1 MPAAADTRSGAAA
14 NPPESSQAAPLLMSQ
29 HGMTGKEPGTHV
41 SDKGCS
47 TAAQTVPKR
56 PTCHAKK
63 KKKKKA
69 TVQTALPTHEETADP
84 RELSRKTQSQ
94 LLMTAELSA
103 QAFARRYEEAVK
115 ETPFGIV
122 PMLYMDISGR
132 RARRLVLRDIEKA
145 LED

>member
-1 MPAAADTRSGAAA
+1 AAA
-14 NPPESSQAAPLLMSQ
+14 NPPESSQAVPLLMSQ
-29 HGMTGKEPGTHV
+29 HGMMGKEPGTHV

-47 TAAQTVPKR
+47 TAAQTALKR
-56 PTCHAKK
+56 PTHRAK

-69 TVQTALPTHEETADP
+69 TVQTVLPTHEETADP
-84 RELSRKTQSQ
+84 QELSHKTQSQ
-94 LLMTAELSA
+94 PLTTAELST

-115 ETPFGIV
+115 ETPFGII

-145 LED
+145 LKD

>member
-47 TAAQTVPKR
+47 TAAQTAPKR
-56 PTCHAKK
+56 PTRRA

-69 TVQTALPTHEETADP
+69 TVQTAPPMHKETADP
-84 RELSRKTQSQ
+84 QKSSRKTQSQ
-94 LLMTAELSA
+94 PLTTAELSA

-132 RARRLVLRDIEKA
+132 CARRLVLRDIEKA

>member
-1 MPAAADTRSGAAA
+1 MPAAADTCSGAAA
-14 NPPESSQAAPLLMSQ
+14 ATTTTANLPEPGQAA
-29 HGMTGKEPGTHV
+29 
-41 SDKGCS
+41 
-47 TAAQTVPKR
+47 PKR
-56 PTCHAKK
+56 PTRRA

-69 TVQTALPTHEETADP
+69 TAQTAPPTHEETADS

-94 LLMTAELSA
+94 PLTTAELSA

-115 ETPFGIV
+115 ETPFGII

-145 LED
+145 LKDR